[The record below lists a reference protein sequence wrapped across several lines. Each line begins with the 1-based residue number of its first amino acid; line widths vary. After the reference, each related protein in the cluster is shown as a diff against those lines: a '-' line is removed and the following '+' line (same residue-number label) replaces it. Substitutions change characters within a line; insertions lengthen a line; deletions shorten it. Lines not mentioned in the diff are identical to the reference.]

1 MNEPSNEKH
10 ILPSVSSYQGRY
22 FYLSVI
28 LVSILIALA
37 IFGHQYVQRISKQ
50 QVERIQARS
59 SAVASIYQ
67 IHELVRDLDD
77 WLRWQIIEPGNTGT
91 NSLEHQFI
99 GLKQHLQ
106 TFKNQAYTQQNHA
119 LQQTAKTLQQEFN
132 KLSDSS
138 RQFAHISIDIRKRFP
153 GTLIMQNGM
162 LPHAEAIISKLNN
175 IIYEVKQNQDNAED
189 RSILFT
195 TYHLRHNWLSLL
207 SEFRLL
213 VANHFSVFSDEPQ
226 IGIATRESNIQLYG
240 DQLYEDLRRLQR
252 TPLPDS
258 LFALGD
264 DIWRNLIQ
272 HVDAW
277 HHHFNLLQ
285 KSMDAADWRLD
296 VHLYKSRLKPM
307 ISSIGERLSRLEH
320 ELDRQASHDIQDL
333 TDVARNLSRAIA
345 LLTLLGVIL
354 AIGAYLY
361 LRRKI
366 ILPLAETTT
375 ALKKEA
381 RGEAQHILPTPNLK
395 ETKDLVDA
403 FSEMRQQVWKRQQ
416 GLDHLAHH
424 DPLTQLPNRVLL
436 KDRLQHALKIA
447 QRNNQLISLM
457 FLDLNNF
464 KQVNDSLGHLTGDKL
479 LKAVAY
485 RLKSAM
491 RPSDTVARLSGDEF
505 AILIENVSDKE
516 EIVEHAGSVLD
527 AFKQPISIDEHELG
541 ITASIGIAI
550 APTDD
555 TEPNHLIRDAD
566 TAMYEAKRKG
576 TGAYCFFSAELTKR
590 AKQQLRLK
598 SRLRLAVEHEEFLFH
613 YQPVVH
619 SKNKSLRCVE
629 ALIRW
634 QPVNDTLQLPD
645 SFLPTLM
652 EMKIGKQL
660 TPFLLEQIGYAQF
673 LAKEQLGIPLTASI
687 NMSVS
692 ALRNVATHDA
702 ILQYFRNSSVITE
715 QLIIEITEDT
725 LVEDLSTAT
734 NLLNKFKML
743 GMQIALDDFGTGQ
756 SSLNHL
762 RSFPFDIIKIDR
774 EFVHDIMTD
783 PNDASLIRVIIQ
795 MAHNFG
801 MKVVAEGA
809 ETKDQYEYLL
819 DAGCDFIQGF
829 YISKPLPL
837 DKLLNY
843 LNKSSSST
851 EKS

>member
-1 MNEPSNEKH
+1 MNKRVNEKH
-10 ILPSVSSYQGRY
+10 ILPSISSYQGRY
-22 FYLSVI
+22 FYLALI
-28 LVSILIALA
+28 LVSILIAIAA
-37 IFGHQYVQRISKQ
+37 IGNQYVQRISNQ
-50 QVERIQARS
+50 QVERIKARS
-59 SAVASIYQ
+59 AATASIYR
-67 IHELVRDLDD
+67 IHELIRELDD
-77 WLRWQIIEPGNTGT
+77 WLRWQITEPSNTEIKA
-91 NSLEHQFI
+91 LEHQFI
-99 GLKQHLQ
+99 SLEQQLL
-106 TFKNQAYTQQNHA
+106 TFKNLSYTRHNHA
-119 LQQTAKTLQQEFN
+119 LQQTAKILQQEISR
-132 KLSDSS
+132 LSDSS
-138 RQFAHISIDIRKRFP
+138 MQFAHISVDIKKRFP

-162 LPHAEAIISKLNN
+162 LPHAEVIMSRLSN
-175 IIYEVKQNQDNAED
+175 IIYELNQDQGNAEN
-189 RSILFT
+189 RNILFT
-195 TYHLRHNWLSLL
+195 AYQLRYNWISLI

-213 VANHFSVFSDEPQ
+213 VANQFSVFSDQPQ
-226 IGIATRESNIQLYG
+226 AGIATRESNIQLYKT
-240 DQLYEDLRRLQR
+240 QLYEDLKRLQMR
-252 TPLPDS
+252 PLPDS

-264 DIWRNLIQ
+264 GLWDDLIK

-277 HHHFNLLQ
+277 LHHFSLLQ
-285 KSMDAADWRLD
+285 KSMDAADWRKD
-296 VHLYKSRLKPM
+296 VHLYKSLLKPVV
-307 ISSIGERLSRLEH
+307 SSIRERLGKLEQ

-333 TDVARNLSRAIA
+333 TGVARNMSRAIA
-345 LLTLLGVIL
+345 LLTLLGITLSIV
-354 AIGAYLY
+354 AYFY

-381 RGEAQHILPTPNLK
+381 RGEAQHILPTPSLK
-395 ETKDLVDA
+395 ETRDLVDA

-436 KDRLQHALKIA
+436 KDRLEHALKIA
-447 QRNNQLISLM
+447 QRNHQLISLM
-457 FLDLNNF
+457 FLDLNDF

-505 AILIENVSDKE
+505 AILIENVNDKQ
-516 EIVEHAGSVLD
+516 EIVQHAESVLD
-527 AFKQPISIDEHELG
+527 AFKRPISIDEHELG

-590 AKQQLRLK
+590 AKQQLHLK

-634 QPVNDTLQLPD
+634 QPVNDTLQLPA
-645 SFLPTLM
+645 SFLPTLL

-673 LAKEQLGIPLTASI
+673 LAKEQLGLPLTTSI

-692 ALRNVATHDA
+692 ALRNVATHDT
-702 ILQYFRNSSVITE
+702 ILQHFRNSSVITE
-715 QLIIEITEDT
+715 QLIIEVTEDT

-774 EFVHDIMTD
+774 QFVRDIMTD

-801 MKVVAEGA
+801 MQVVAEGA
-809 ETKDQYEYLL
+809 ETRDQYDFLL

-837 DKLLNY
+837 DELLNY
-843 LNKSSSST
+843 LHKSSSST